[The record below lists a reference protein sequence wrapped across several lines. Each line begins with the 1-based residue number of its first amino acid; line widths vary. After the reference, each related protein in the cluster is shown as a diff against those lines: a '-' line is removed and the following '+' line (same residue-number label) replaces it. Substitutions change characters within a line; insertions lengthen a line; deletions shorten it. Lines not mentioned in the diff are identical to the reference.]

1 MSTFHARA
9 RRPPLPPSTF
19 SALACARRSAGIL
32 KLLTI
37 RGLLAFRA
45 RSNWKANGNHTQV
58 RTWLASLNGGKT
70 APSTEVVVAPPFP
83 YLSEVKA
90 RLRTD
95 FAVAAQDA
103 HATTGAHTGEVSASM
118 LKDLGLKYTILG
130 HSERRQKGE
139 TNEFIAAKATA
150 AIDNGL
156 TVIACL
162 GETAAEREA
171 GRTMDVVT
179 GQLAVRAHAG

>member
-1 MSTFHARA
+1 M
-9 RRPPLPPSTF
+9 
-19 SALACARRSAGIL
+19 
-32 KLLTI
+32 
-37 RGLLAFRA
+37 
-45 RSNWKANGNHTQV
+45 
-58 RTWLASLNGGKT
+58 RTWLSSLNGGKT
-70 APSTEVVVAPPFP
+70 AASTEVVVAPPFP
-83 YLSEVKA
+83 YLSEVKRA
-90 RLRTD
+90 LRGD

-118 LKDLGLKYTILG
+118 LKDLGLKYAILG

-139 TNEFIAAKATA
+139 TNELIAAKATA
-150 AIDNGL
+150 ALDNGL

-179 GQLAVRAHAG
+179 SQLAVRWAAAPAPRGLSPATRAARRAPTLHVRRRRRRLLLLLLPLPRRPMRAP

>member
-1 MSTFHARA
+1 M
-9 RRPPLPPSTF
+9 
-19 SALACARRSAGIL
+19 
-32 KLLTI
+32 
-37 RGLLAFRA
+37 
-45 RSNWKANGNHTQV
+45 
-58 RTWLASLNGGKT
+58 
-70 APSTEVVVAPPFP
+70 APPFP
-83 YLSEVKA
+83 YLSEVKT

-179 GQLAVRAHAG
+179 GQLAVRLFSGCESLSRLKSVVPSSLPSASNIFHLLHSPPPLQCPSAGIRARGQGLEQGRRRV